1 LEELAKV
8 AHAFGEVVG
17 LGLRNP
23 TQCPVEL
30 NLIPKSILKRQQ
42 LSQKKPYFIA
52 SVFSLILAV
61 FAFGWFFDKV
71 AAVKGAT
78 LEGRSPVVTDLQSK
92 EEKLKTVLDAKKKT
106 QSIADQYS
114 EWMDSRFTW
123 ADMLMDL
130 RKALVATEEKT
141 RRPGLRT
148 GVWVEKMA
156 AEGTEFPESATEE
169 EEGPRPMMMDFR
181 MLQRYGLI
189 PKGYKFVP
197 VAGGGGD
204 SEGGGGGSSM
214 MMSYT
219 PKAAAKAAQT
229 NEISVINLTCRAV
242 SWSKAFPTADSELA
256 IALEKELLT
265 SRFFAG
271 GTNGTQLAGSMQPNE
286 ENNTFSFEVRL
297 KLKKPIRL

>member
-1 LEELAKV
+1 V

-52 SVFSLILAV
+52 SAFSLILAV

-71 AAVKGAT
+71 AAVKGAAYDART
-78 LEGRSPVVTDLQSK
+78 PGLTDLQTK
-92 EEKLKTVLDAKKKT
+92 HERLTKALDAKKKT
-106 QSIADQYS
+106 QQIVDQYTD
-114 EWMDSRFTW
+114 WMEARFTW
-123 ADMLMDL
+123 ADMLVDL
-130 RKALVATEEKT
+130 RRALEATEEKT

-148 GVWVEKMA
+148 GVWIEKMA
-156 AEGTEFPESATEE
+156 AEGTELPEAAVPE

-189 PKGYKFVP
+189 PKGFKMVKE
-197 VAGGGGD
+197 GSGD
-204 SEGGGGGSSM
+204 SEGGGGGSM
-214 MMSYT
+214 MVPYMT
-219 PKAAAKAAQT
+219 RTTEAKPAQT
-229 NEISVINLTCRAV
+229 NEIAVINLTCRAV

-256 IALEKELLT
+256 IALEKALLA
-265 SRFFAG
+265 SPFFAG

-297 KLKKPIRL
+297 KLKKPIRF